1 MPTRRPPHR
10 TPRQE
15 EIVDAAIALVHEG
28 GWPHLTVRR
37 LAKRLGVT
45 DPALYRHFAGKG
57 ELALAIADRMQA
69 LLLGPVR
76 AIAAEPATPPREKI
90 ERIVAHHVELL
101 LATDGLPVLL
111 MAEAA
116 TGDERLATRLRPVM
130 GEYLATLAG
139 LVAALPGRDRSVRP
153 EEIVLQL
160 VGLPAVVALQ
170 RRLLPE
176 RGIPGARIRRTLARH
191 LRQVLPPEPRQRR
204 EEVTA

>member
-1 MPTRRPPHR
+1 MSVRRPPHR

-15 EIVDAAIALVHEG
+15 EIVDAAIALVREG

-45 DPALYRHFAGKG
+45 DPALYRHFSGKG
-57 ELALAIADRMQA
+57 ELALAIADRMLA

-76 AIAAEPATPPREKI
+76 AIAAEPATPPRRKI

-101 LATDGLPVLL
+101 LATDGLPMLL

-116 TGDERLATRLRPVM
+116 TGDERLAARLRQVM
-130 GEYLATLAG
+130 GEYLATLTG
-139 LVAALPGRDRSVRP
+139 LVAALPRRERSVRP

-160 VGLPAVVALQ
+160 VGLPAIVALQ
-170 RRLLPE
+170 RRLMPD
-176 RGIPGARIRRTLARH
+176 RRIADARIRRTLARH
-191 LRQVLPPEPRQRR
+191 LRQVLPPEPRKRR
-204 EEVTA
+204 EEESA